1 MTESRRFRLPPLWLI
16 LGLAFPLACRAAE
29 PSPIEPVAVKTV
41 PKTLFLCLSRDVL
54 PGQIAAF
61 VKEGTAKLRETV
73 DAARLEATGPLQ
85 YMGPSWAGEGKV
97 STYILA
103 VPVRERRS
111 VPARFK
117 WAEIPSHR
125 VAAIRVHVPPAT
137 VAKGWE
143 QLDAGIA
150 AMGLK
155 EGPRWTEVQ
164 VVADGS
170 LVEIQSDLAETP

>member
-1 MTESRRFRLPPLWLI
+1 MTEPRCIQLSPLWLV
-16 LGLAFPLACRAAE
+16 LGLAFPLAGRAAD

-41 PKTLFLCLSRDVL
+41 PETLFLCLSRDVL

-61 VKEGTAKLRETV
+61 VKEGSAKLRQTIDV
-73 DAARLEATGPLQ
+73 ARLEATGPLQ
-85 YMGPSWAGEGKV
+85 YTGPSWAGEGKV

-103 VPVRERRS
+103 VPVKERKP
-111 VPARFK
+111 VPPGVT
-117 WAEIPSHR
+117 WADVPSHK
-125 VAAIRVHVPPAT
+125 VASIRVHVPPAT

-143 QLDAGIA
+143 QLDAGVA

-164 VVADGS
+164 VAPDGS
-170 LVEIQSDLAETP
+170 LVEIQSDLAEAP